1 MISFT
6 KQKMLF
12 IFVAIICLPL
22 MFLFHF
28 NDVYIN
34 ALKDFL
40 LTTLFCFSVIYVIIK
55 SNEEKHLVNTLNGLD
70 IIIQNYHYKF
80 KN

>member
-1 MISFT
+1 MITFT
-6 KQKMLF
+6 KHKMLF
-12 IFVAIICLPL
+12 ICLAVICLPL

-34 ALKDFL
+34 ALKDFVF
-40 LTTLFCFSVIYVIIK
+40 TTLFCFSIIYIIIK